1 MNRSELAA
9 SARRLLGGASQ
20 GVLATISVKVPG
32 YPFGSLMPY
41 ALDAEMRPLFLISGL
56 AVHTK
61 NALADA
67 RASLCIVEN
76 AQAAVAARLTL
87 VGDMTRLED
96 DAAAEALYLARHP
109 EAAQW
114 AGFGDFA
121 FWRLETIAVYYVA
134 GFGAMGW
141 IEPTALTE

>member
-1 MNRSELAA
+1 MNRTELAA
-9 SARRLLGGASQ
+9 SARQLLITQRQ
-20 GVLATISVKVPG
+20 GVLATVSVKVPG

-41 ALDAEMRPLFLISGL
+41 ALDDALRPIFLISGL

-67 RASLCIVEN
+67 RASLCIVEDT
-76 AQAAVAARLTL
+76 ARLTL
-87 VGDMTRLED
+87 VGDMFRLD
-96 DAAAEALYLARHP
+96 DAATVQHAYLERHP

-121 FWRLETIAVYYVA
+121 FWRLETKAVYYVA

-141 IEPTALTE
+141 IEPEALTTT